1 MSNIL
6 DFLTYLNIHG
16 KETSYSKII
25 IYLLT
30 HSEEVQSLTISEIAD
45 KCYVSP
51 ATLTRFSRHFDFSSF
66 NELRKTLAHLVG
78 MPPYNGL
85 RMNE

>member
-1 MSNIL
+1 VCLTLSNLL

-45 KCYVSP
+45 NCYVSP
-51 ATLTRFSRHFDFSSF
+51 ATLTRFQPAILIFSSF
-66 NELRKTLAHLVG
+66 NETEENLGSFGWDASL
-78 MPPYNGL
+78 
-85 RMNE
+85 